1 MNAGKLVLEIDA
13 NTEKFNKKYNDLRNK
28 MEDYIKEY
36 DRLQDKKAMVE
47 FNGDKKGLDDVNFQ
61 IESLNRKIAETSQEM
76 ADLHSNSQDV
86 NQDVKNI
93 GESAKNTGNNASNM
107 GNNFEISFQKGLKS
121 LKTFALGLIGI
132 RGAYSLVRKA
142 SSAWLSQDTELAKKF
157 ENVWLALGAA
167 LQPILEALA
176 DIMLK
181 LVGYINVFVKA
192 FTGGRVD
199 LIAKANAMALKKQ
212 SDAMKELKN
221 QTYGFDELNIQQTN
235 ESSGSSSNVGIP
247 DINLDP
253 EVVAFVEKIGTT
265 LGNVYDK
272 LKGIAKWFIENV
284 GVGGTIM
291 LAIGTLIGVKALPAL
306 GGSGL
311 LAILAIA
318 YAIYDAFKLIGL
330 IKDFD
335 DVKDSA
341 KDVSDQLDTTKKSA
355 EGMKDKIMEAFDGKT
370 YEEKRK
376 GIGNL
381 LDLTRSQINQVDS
394 DTTRWEKDTSFSL
407 KGIMNSFTGVADA
420 SKKQRD
426 ITVTATKQQIDAL
439 IELAEQGE
447 LTDDEFEELVTL
459 VADYFDT
466 MQKHNEK
473 TMGLL
478 HNDVDDVE
486 NYVMKLTKLRPDII
500 VKMQV
505 EAEDKTKDTVKKIQ
519 QNFQKLGVNILKTG
533 NVALNPLNLITEVA
547 KFAKNPLSY
556 AATGGVLNKSALGS
570 IVNNPGRGVYVGG
583 NTIAGESGKEGIIP
597 LTDPNAMT
605 ELGETIGR
613 YITVNLTNITK
624 LDSKTINKETKKVGN
639 EMGFATNGG
648 V

>member
-221 QTYGFDELNIQQTN
+221 QT
-235 ESSGSSSNVGIP
+235 
-247 DINLDP
+247 
-253 EVVAFVEKIGTT
+253 
-265 LGNVYDK
+265 
-272 LKGIAKWFIENV
+272 
-284 GVGGTIM
+284 
-291 LAIGTLIGVKALPAL
+291 
-306 GGSGL
+306 
-311 LAILAIA
+311 
-318 YAIYDAFKLIGL
+318 
-330 IKDFD
+330 
-335 DVKDSA
+335 
-341 KDVSDQLDTTKKSA
+341 
-355 EGMKDKIMEAFDGKT
+355 
-370 YEEKRK
+370 
-376 GIGNL
+376 
-381 LDLTRSQINQVDS
+381 
-394 DTTRWEKDTSFSL
+394 
-407 KGIMNSFTGVADA
+407 
-420 SKKQRD
+420 
-426 ITVTATKQQIDAL
+426 
-439 IELAEQGE
+439 
-447 LTDDEFEELVTL
+447 
-459 VADYFDT
+459 
-466 MQKHNEK
+466 
-473 TMGLL
+473 
-478 HNDVDDVE
+478 
-486 NYVMKLTKLRPDII
+486 
-500 VKMQV
+500 
-505 EAEDKTKDTVKKIQ
+505 
-519 QNFQKLGVNILKTG
+519 
-533 NVALNPLNLITEVA
+533 
-547 KFAKNPLSY
+547 
-556 AATGGVLNKSALGS
+556 
-570 IVNNPGRGVYVGG
+570 
-583 NTIAGESGKEGIIP
+583 
-597 LTDPNAMT
+597 
-605 ELGETIGR
+605 
-613 YITVNLTNITK
+613 
-624 LDSKTINKETKKVGN
+624 
-639 EMGFATNGG
+639 
-648 V
+648 